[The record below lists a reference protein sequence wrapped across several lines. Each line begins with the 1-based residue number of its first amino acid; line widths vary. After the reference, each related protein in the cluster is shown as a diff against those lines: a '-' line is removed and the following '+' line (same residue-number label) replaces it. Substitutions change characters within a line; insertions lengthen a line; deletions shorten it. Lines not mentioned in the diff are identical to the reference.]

1 MTLERRR
8 RRNSDIFDTGAFG
21 NYRSLG
27 NGEDENGSQ
36 QADLSSVAA
45 VVWSYE
51 NNLITY
57 SVAYNTLMNDFSMSD
72 NDINDILTY
81 EADDL
86 VEEYESRGEE
96 LADNYKKR
104 AEKAERKRSV
114 SG

>member
-8 RRNSDIFDTGAFG
+8 RRNSDIFDTGPLSG
-21 NYRSLG
+21 YRSLG

-57 SVAYNTLMNDFSMSD
+57 SVAYNTLMIDFSMSD

-86 VEEYESRGEE
+86 VEEYESREQE
-96 LADNYKKR
+96 LQGQTTIHKYQ
-104 AEKAERKRSV
+104 
-114 SG
+114 